1 MFDFLQSYSHPSF
14 YSYNDNL
21 SINGTFNC
29 NCSTQGGSC
38 ATVCACVF
46 VYLQCPHFTRQLP
59 GVLGFLTA
67 RFLLI
72 NWIFQLI
79 SDYWKLK
86 MEKKTKQNKS
96 DSLATTQVVAA
107 NSLPIYG
114 AVVRAA
120 VEVEVERSQQSEWS
134 DHMAPQTNFKAN
146 LLPFASCVLLSNCSI
161 CAAWLLLCWHI
172 KAIV

>member
-1 MFDFLQSYSHPSF
+1 MAHLIAIVLRRVATERLCVRVCLCIYSARISHASCRFWGFSQRGSF
-14 YSYNDNL
+14 W
-21 SINGTFNC
+21 SIEFFNW
-29 NCSTQGGSC
+29 S
-38 ATVCACVF
+38 A
-46 VYLQCPHFTRQLP
+46 
-59 GVLGFLTA
+59 
-67 RFLLI
+67 I
-72 NWIFQLI
+72 IENWN
-79 SDYWKLK
+79 WK
-86 MEKKTKQNKS
+86 KKTKQNKS